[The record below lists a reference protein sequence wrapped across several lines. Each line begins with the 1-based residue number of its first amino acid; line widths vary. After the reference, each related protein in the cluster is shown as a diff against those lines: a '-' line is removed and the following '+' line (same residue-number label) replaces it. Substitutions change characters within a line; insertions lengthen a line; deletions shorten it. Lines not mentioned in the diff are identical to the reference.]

1 VVAVCDHFARTTTES
16 PAESGEILPVV
27 ITFADDISRLAAYRA
42 HLGID
47 VPVLTDVDRVLY
59 DLLGA
64 GRASLAKVWN
74 PGTLAMYGRLL
85 VRGRRLRLPR
95 DDTRQLGADALVGA
109 DGLLRHVWLPATPD
123 ARPSIAE
130 LAAEIETV
138 E

>member
-1 VVAVCDHFARTTTES
+1 MVAVRDHFAGARTEAPTG
-16 PAESGEILPVV
+16 PGEILPVV
-27 ITFADDISRLAAYRA
+27 ITFADDPSRLAAYRD
-42 HLGID
+42 HLELHI
-47 VPVLTDVDRVLY
+47 PVLTDVDRVLY

-64 GRASLAKVWN
+64 GRTSLAKVWN

-85 VRGRRLRLPR
+85 IRGRRLRLPR
-95 DDTRQLGADALVGA
+95 DDTRQLGADALVDA

-130 LAAEIETV
+130 LTAEIDKV